1 MLNMIIIENIHK
13 SYQMGNYKV
22 QAINGMSLQIQKGE
36 FVAIMGPSGS
46 GKSTLMHILGCLD
59 KPDNGKYLFNNIDI
73 NEMNDNQ
80 LAYIRNKYIGFVFQ
94 NFSLL
99 SRVNAFKNVELPM
112 IYGNV
117 AERKDRINN
126 ILNSVNLS
134 TRVNHNP
141 NELSGGQQQR
151 VAIARALVNNPHIL
165 LADEPTGNLDTQSGK
180 EIMEIIKDLNQ
191 KGLTIALVT
200 HDHNISTYAK
210 RIIHVSDGKIES
222 DEIRKN
228 IMVANMQGVNS
239 NDDKLKLKRKPK
251 ENIFNFTEILDSVK
265 MAVSGLLINKLRS
278 FLAMLG
284 VIIGVSAVIAM
295 ISIGQGASKDIT
307 SRIESMG
314 SNVLTLFP
322 ARARG
327 PGSRVSSA
335 MGGSV
340 SLKLE
345 DAAAIKKEVESV
357 KNVAPVANKN
367 AQVVY
372 GSKNTNTSIYGT
384 HPEFLEVRNF
394 KVAEGEFF
402 SAKEI
407 NSRLK
412 IAVLGKTVV
421 EALFEED
428 EDPIGKNIKID
439 RLRFKVIG
447 VLAEKGAGGWRD
459 EDDKII
465 IPLSTAQKRL
475 FGNDKLNSI
484 YIQVKEEKL
493 MNFALE
499 EVTSLLRKR
508 HKLREGEED
517 DFMIRSQAELLE
529 AVKSTSRTFSM
540 LLAGIASV
548 SLLVGGIG
556 IMNIML
562 VSVTER
568 TREIGVRK
576 AIGAKYRD
584 ILTQFMV
591 EAIVICVIGGLFG
604 IITGI
609 FSSKIMSMIGKWS
622 TLISLLSIIISFS
635 FALTI
640 GLIFGLYPAMNAAKM
655 NPIDALRYE

>member
-1 MLNMIIIENIHK
+1 
-13 SYQMGNYKV
+13 MGNYKV
-22 QAINGMSLQIQKGE
+22 QAADGISLQIQRGE

-59 KPDNGKYLFNNIDI
+59 KPDDGKYLFNDLDI
-73 NEMNDNQ
+73 NKMNDNQ
-80 LAYIRNKYIGFVFQ
+80 LAYIRNKYIGFIFQ

-117 AERKDRINN
+117 PGRKNRING
-126 ILNSVNLS
+126 ILDSVNLS
-134 TRVNHNP
+134 DRANHNP

-151 VAIARALVNNPHIL
+151 VAIARALVNDPHIL

-180 EIMEIIKDLNQ
+180 EIMEIIQNLNQ
-191 KGLTIALVT
+191 EGLTIALVT
-200 HDHNISTYAK
+200 HDPNISAYAR
-210 RIIHVSDGKIES
+210 RIIHVCDGKIKS

-228 IMVANMQGVNS
+228 SVTVDKQEIDF
-239 NDDKLKLKRKPK
+239 DDNKLKGKSK
-251 ENIFNFTEILDSVK
+251 ENIFNFMEILDSVK
-265 MAVSGLLINKLRS
+265 MAVSGLLVNKLRS

-284 VIIGVSAVIAM
+284 VIIGVAAVIAM
-295 ISIGQGASKDIT
+295 ISIGQGAGKNIT
-307 SRIESMG
+307 SRIENMG

-322 ARARG
+322 ARTRG

-335 MGGSV
+335 AGGSV

-345 DAAAIKKEVESV
+345 DAAAIKKEIESV

-372 GSKNTNTSIYGT
+372 GSKNTNTLVCGT
-384 HPEFLEVRNF
+384 HPEFLQVRNF
-394 KVAEGEFF
+394 KIAEGDFF

-407 NSRLK
+407 NARLK
-412 IAVLGKTVV
+412 VAVLGRTVV
-421 EALFEED
+421 EALFEES
-428 EDPIGKNIKID
+428 EDPIGKNIKIN

-447 VLAEKGAGGWRD
+447 VLEAKGAGGWRD
-459 EDDKII
+459 EDDQIV

-475 FGNDKLNSI
+475 FGNDNLNSV

-493 MNFALE
+493 MASALE
-499 EVTSLLRKR
+499 EVTGLLRKR
-508 HKLREGEED
+508 HKLREDDED

-529 AVKSTSRTFSM
+529 TVKSTSRTFSM

-568 TREIGVRK
+568 TREIGVHK

-591 EAIVICVIGGLFG
+591 EAIVICVIGGLLG
-604 IITGI
+604 IMAGI
-609 FSSKIMSMIGKWS
+609 FSSKIMSMIGGWS
-622 TLISLLSIIISFS
+622 TLISALSIIISFS
-635 FALTI
+635 FSLII

>member
-1 MLNMIIIENIHK
+1 MIILENIHK
-13 SYQMGNYKV
+13 SYQMGNYIV
-22 QAINGMSLQIQKGE
+22 QAVNGISLQIQKGE

-46 GKSTLMHILGCLD
+46 GKSTLLHILGCLD
-59 KPDNGKYLFNNIDI
+59 KPDNGRYLFNTIDI
-73 NEMNDNQ
+73 NRMNDSQ
-80 LAYIRNKYIGFVFQ
+80 LAYIRNKYMGFVFQ

-99 SRVNAFKNVELPM
+99 SRNTAFKNVELPM

-117 AERKDRINN
+117 TDRKNRINN

-134 TRVNHNP
+134 DRSNHKP

-151 VAIARALVNNPHIL
+151 VTIARALVNNPHIL

-180 EIMEIIKDLNQ
+180 EIMEIIQNLNQ
-191 KGLTIALVT
+191 KGLTIVLVT
-200 HDHNISTYAK
+200 HDPNISTYAK
-210 RIIHVSDGKIES
+210 RIIHVTDGKIES
-222 DEIRKN
+222 DEIRKD
-228 IMVANMQGVNS
+228 IVAVNMQGINS
-239 NDDKLKLKRKPK
+239 DDDKLKLKGKLK
-251 ENIFNFTEILDSVK
+251 ETLFNFTEILDSVR
-265 MAVSGLLINKLRS
+265 MAVCGLLANKLRS

-314 SNVLTLFP
+314 SNILTLFP
-322 ARARG
+322 ARARS

-335 MGGSV
+335 VGGSV

-345 DAAAIKKEVESV
+345 DATAIKKEIESI
-357 KNVAPVANKN
+357 KNVAPIASKN

-394 KVAEGEFF
+394 KVDEGEFF

-407 NSRLK
+407 NARSK
-412 IAVLGKTVV
+412 VAVLGKTVV
-421 EALFEED
+421 EALFEEN
-428 EDPIGKNIKID
+428 EDPIGKNIKINK
-439 RLRFKVIG
+439 LRFRVIG
-447 VLAEKGAGGWRD
+447 VLAEKGAGGMRD
-459 EDDKII
+459 EDDQIV

-475 FGNDKLNSI
+475 FGNDNLNSI
-484 YIQVKEEKL
+484 YIQVKEEKS
-493 MNFALE
+493 MDSALE
-499 EVTSLLRKR
+499 KITSLLRNR

-529 AVKSTSRTFSM
+529 TVKSTSRTFSM

-568 TREIGVRK
+568 TREIGIRK

-591 EAIVICVIGGLFG
+591 EAVVICVIGGFLG
-604 IITGI
+604 VVTGI
-609 FSSKIMSMIGKWS
+609 LSSKVMSLIGGWS

-635 FALTI
+635 FAFVI